1 MSKSINYRITVK
13 IKKNIQEVCEKLFD
27 YDLLKY
33 HQQPP
38 LITYHLM
45 RGKILEKG
53 AVTRLFYNYNG
64 TKIYM
69 DEYVIDNQLPTSIT
83 LLYTMGD
90 IKNKM
95 TYSFSNV
102 NDQNTL
108 WTNEV
113 IFEFV
118 DDFTVDKLHYIKQ
131 TEEDMKAFKEYI
143 ERD

>member
-1 MSKSINYRITVK
+1 MSKSINYRITVR
-13 IKKNIQEVCEKLFD
+13 IKKSVTEVCEKLFN

-38 LITYHLM
+38 LTTYHLM
-45 RGKILEKG
+45 RGKKLDKG

-69 DEYVIDNQLPTSIT
+69 DEYVIDNQLPTSVT

-95 TYSFSNV
+95 TYSFSDV
-102 NDQNTL
+102 NGQTTL

-118 DDFTVDKLHYIKQ
+118 DDFTIDKLHYIRQ

>member
-13 IKKNIQEVCEKLFD
+13 INKSIQEVCEKLFD

-45 RGKILEKG
+45 RGKTLEKG

>member
-1 MSKSINYRITVK
+1 
-13 IKKNIQEVCEKLFD
+13 
-27 YDLLKY
+27 
-33 HQQPP
+33 
-38 LITYHLM
+38 
-45 RGKILEKG
+45 
-53 AVTRLFYNYNG
+53 
-64 TKIYM
+64 M

>member
-45 RGKILEKG
+45 RGKTLEKG
-53 AVTRLFYNYNG
+53 AVTRFFYNYNG

-118 DDFTVDKLHYIKQ
+118 DDFTVEKLHYIKQ